1 MRPFRF
7 LFPLALAVA
16 ALASPVAHIE
26 KRAISQS
33 LMDEFKHYVQFASGA
48 YQIICPAPLGTTMVK
63 TVSILLWYTRGPDF
77 DTT

>member
-63 TVSILLWYTRGPDF
+63 TVSILLWYMRDPDF